1 MEVVKLR
8 PILGTVFLV
17 QPLAQPNVD
26 RVASKSIIGVFVK
39 TKGQQNKRHALVSG
53 FTEIN

>member
-26 RVASKSIIGVFVK
+26 RVASKSIIGVSVK
-39 TKGQQNKRHALVSG
+39 TKEQQN
-53 FTEIN
+53 